1 VELYQE
7 QADLPYLDIDLSYY
21 DSVWRAATPQRQCD
35 KTGHNRQ

>member
-21 DSVWRAATPQRQCD
+21 ELGMESRDAPTSVR
-35 KTGHNRQ
+35 